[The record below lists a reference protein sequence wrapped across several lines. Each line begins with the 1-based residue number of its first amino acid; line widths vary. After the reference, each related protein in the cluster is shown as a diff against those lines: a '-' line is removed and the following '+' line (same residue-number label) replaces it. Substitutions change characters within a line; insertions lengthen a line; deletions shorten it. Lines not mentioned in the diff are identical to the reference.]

1 MLWASLKM
9 VPPICVRKPGKMRR
23 PVAGSP
29 RESTV
34 FAGIHP
40 PIRHKNQYRATIDN
54 SNESASGSLR
64 SSVSAE
70 EDGKELWSPYLVL
83 LLGKKRKCGNMWQ
96 EPQYSTNLLQFYF
109 FIFLHI
115 SSYLFI
121 IQCHHIAEI
130 SSELGMSRDGLMK
143 FNASLTHLHFE
154 MLDSLQA
161 FKGDIA
167 PVP

>member
-1 MLWASLKM
+1 VIS
-9 VPPICVRKPGKMRR
+9 IF
-23 PVAGSP
+23 GSF
-29 RESTV
+29 T
-34 FAGIHP
+34 
-40 PIRHKNQYRATIDN
+40 
-54 SNESASGSLR
+54 
-64 SSVSAE
+64 
-70 EDGKELWSPYLVL
+70 
-83 LLGKKRKCGNMWQ
+83 GKKTEVWQ
-96 EPQYSTNLLQFYF
+96 YVARTTILHQSSPIL
-109 FIFLHI
+109 FLHI